1 MNKLNIRSPLTRQQ
15 AMWCLLAAVASITS
29 GRAQVVGLP
38 SNPQVVL
45 QSSGASTTFN
55 TVTDSQGQTLTVNS
69 SARRVVI
76 DWDYFDIAATNTVEF
91 TFTDAG
97 RAIAVNRVA
106 PCPSGGSCSGGVA
119 AYINGTLRSNGN
131 VWILAS
137 GGVYFSS
144 TARVD
149 VAGLLATPA
158 DLDNIN
164 DFVNGA
170 VDAPVGFTMP
180 SFPGAVIVDPGAVIV
195 GRGGATM
202 LVGGSDGGSV
212 GGRLEVRGRVG
223 APTSVTSTGLDED
236 APGGQVLYGA
246 AGKFRLVMKERAP
259 DSLSSGDLEL
269 FDFIIDEGYRVDSF
283 GDPLA
288 AIVVASGSETRAEQV
303 IIKAQRGEPDP
314 NNPGSSAGIIS
325 SGSSSSSTTAQG
337 IYIEAPINAYGED
350 RDGPFAS
357 ALTIEGAGDTDVSI
371 SRGIDFSS
379 NSISL
384 PTADLLLPIVTLSS
398 GGSIDIKGRDIEVLK
413 IESVATSNVISSP
426 GSATD
431 IPDHVTVELQ
441 GTTGATLKASRDL
454 TLQEVLLNG
463 ANLIA
468 DGNINLNYS
477 LIDPLAGDIN
487 AGGRFDFIELPP
499 DDSANPNDFDLTLG
513 NITTVGDVAIVAR
526 GDIQAGNVDAGG
538 RVDIRSSEQNLT
550 VGGVQSDLGVS
561 LEGSQAVTTGDVS
574 AQDAVLLTAGGVL
587 TTGNV
592 VSAAGR
598 AVLQAQSLSIGNV
611 TAQLDADLTSTDGTI
626 EAGDVASR
634 SDVVNVK
641 GSGDITLG
649 SVTASSNI
657 TIKEVN
663 TAGGQTPSP
672 VNIVTGSL
680 DGAEIRVESRGS
692 ANLGD
697 VTAAADLLVSAD
709 AGVRLRSATAASVSL
724 SSFSGGVDVGLLESG
739 GGLTGGSVLS
749 RTGNVNIEARQ
760 AIRTGDVDSAAL
772 VRAVS
777 SESAVSVGD
786 VTADLSVELLGQTG
800 VAAGVVAAQKFI
812 RVQALEGGVDTGA
825 LTATEEKIDID
836 ALGDISAGAVTAGLQ
851 VEVNTTGNISLGAA
865 QGTRV
870 DISSS
875 GGAIAIEGASV
886 STEELVRLAAE
897 SGVSAGS
904 IESATSVD
912 VQTNTG
918 TVKAGAVE
926 AKSGTVLLSGDS
938 VMAGEVKGTQA
949 VDLLAE
955 TGTIDSSALS
965 SSGAGVRA
973 IGAQAVTVGAVNA
986 ATDALLESKNASVT
1000 SGAITAAGIAQ
1011 VRAATNATL
1020 AAIRGTRVEV
1030 SASGGAIAIEGA
1042 SVSTEELVRLAAES
1056 GVSAGSIESATSVDV
1071 QTNTGTVKAGAV
1083 EAKSGTVLLS
1093 GDSVMAG
1100 EVKGTQAVD
1109 LLAETGTID
1118 SSALSS
1124 SGAGVRAIGAQ
1135 AVTVGAVN
1143 AATDALLE
1151 SKNASVTS
1159 GAITAAG
1166 IAQVRAATNA
1176 TLAAIQ
1182 GTSIDVSSTGGNVEV
1197 GDITAEDAAIKS
1209 TGGNV
1214 TLSAVDAVSLVV
1226 RAQAGTAGEGDVRL
1240 DGPIQLRRAN
1250 ASAISTDEPISLE
1263 IEADRDIEVNASISS
1278 DREIQF
1284 IAGRNFSN
1292 SGRIETDSTTDI
1304 GDIEIFAE
1312 DVSITAPIVVSEG
1325 SVIFHATGSGG
1336 IHVGDGLDASESTL
1350 ALAQEEIDQIEG
1362 AALGLHAGAGEAKDA
1377 GIRVGDLA
1385 LDGERINRTIL
1396 ATEADGSV
1404 RIDGRV
1410 QGTNNPDFEVGFQD
1424 LIPES
1429 IEISGA
1435 LGTLESPMG
1444 QVRLRAVNDILI
1456 GSQEFI
1462 DLANE
1467 SPDPTLVDP
1476 EMLSTGFGGV
1486 APNQLFV
1493 VSGPAQFVAAR
1504 AVLQQN
1510 TGGFDGA
1517 GIRIGEAT
1525 GDIASTFGDDV
1536 APERI
1541 AVFGVIVGTD
1551 GVVKEGVEV
1560 VDLVNLLPAG
1570 TETSERREFNSCV
1583 IGGGACSRGGTD
1595 VVQTV
1600 TSSTPT
1606 STEAPPVAS
1615 DPAPSSEPAPASE
1628 PASEPTPEPASEP
1641 APESEPASEP
1651 ASEPSS
1657 DEPVADDGAA
1667 GEEADQPPAEE
1678 SSPEESGDD
1687 AAGAEETAS
1696 DDESTEES
1704 AADEE
1709 AAGEEEAA
1717 DEEANEEEAAE
1728 EEESEEEQSEEEAA
1742 AEDEV
1747 AAEEE
1752 AANDEEEEA
1761 AEEAVAE
1768 VAAAETE
1775 EAEEDLRPLEID
1787 PGSRDL
1793 LKSQGGGE
1801 VRDPGVGTANED
1813 LWPQGVPPQPGV
1825 SP

>member
-288 AIVVASGSETRAEQV
+288 AIVVAGGSETRAEQV

-672 VNIVTGSL
+672 VNILSGNL

-897 SGVSAGS
+897 SGVS
-904 IESATSVD
+904 T
-912 VQTNTG
+912 
-918 TVKAGAVE
+918 
-926 AKSGTVLLSGDS
+926 
-938 VMAGEVKGTQA
+938 
-949 VDLLAE
+949 
-955 TGTIDSSALS
+955 
-965 SSGAGVRA
+965 
-973 IGAQAVTVGAVNA
+973 
-986 ATDALLESKNASVT
+986 
-1000 SGAITAAGIAQ
+1000 
-1011 VRAATNATL
+1011 
-1020 AAIRGTRVEV
+1020 
-1030 SASGGAIAIEGA
+1030 
-1042 SVSTEELVRLAAES
+1042 
-1056 GVSAGSIESATSVDV
+1056 GSIESATSVDV